1 MSNRKVV
8 LELLKTNVCD
18 TIWMGRY
25 IVQHNG
31 SSRKKKDVIN
41 PKYYVNTYW
50 HTYYCWVCKKKL
62 AYNLIYCETRKNNHK
77 VIHHH
82 CEDCRNK
89 TLCFGCLREVS
100 HCKLIHTRKLLCYK
114 LLLSQKFPKDI
125 IKLITKKVK

>member
-1 MSNRKVV
+1 M
-8 LELLKTNVCD
+8 
-18 TIWMGRY
+18 
-25 IVQHNG
+25 
-31 SSRKKKDVIN
+31 N
-41 PKYYVNTYW
+41 PKYYVNTYHW

-114 LLLSQKFPKDI
+114 FLLSQKFPKDVI
-125 IKLITKKVK
+125 RLITKKVK